1 MVPQLVQGL
10 VSKFLTQPS
19 YMQGVTD
26 VLTMLSDSSKLP
38 RNGRYKRGSWCGQDV
53 QDKVRRRQCGSTEF
67 VASGHFSVCFKHT
80 DNDGNEYAIKVSL
93 RNDDGAVPFYQWLW
107 EGKKWEDNEH
117 FPVLHFFGKVH
128 GYDVC
133 VMEWLD
139 DGCYLDSVDYWAAT
153 GDRYEVESRKY
164 EHNDCTMTLLEA
176 GEELDNLASNLRL
189 NFDIHGENMRCRYD
203 GTVVFSDP
211 FGFTQ
216 KRH

>member
-38 RNGRYKRGSWCGQDV
+38 RQSRYKKGSWGFAGV
-53 QDKVRRRQCGSTEF
+53 QDKVRRRKCGSTEF
-67 VASGHFSVCFKHT
+67 VASGHFSVCFLHT
-80 DNDGNEYAIKVSL
+80 DDDGDKYAIKVSL
-93 RNDDGAVPFYQWLW
+93 RNADGAVPYYKWLW
-107 EGKKWEDNEH
+107 EGEKWEDNEH
-117 FPVLHFFGKVH
+117 FPILHFFGKVR

-133 VMEWLD
+133 VMEWLED
-139 DGCYLDSVDYWAAT
+139 ACYLDSVDYWAAT
-153 GDRYEVESRKY
+153 GDRYGVEELRH
-164 EHNDCTMTLLEA
+164 EHNDHTMTLLEA
-176 GEELDNLASNLRL
+176 GEELAALSQDLRL
-189 NFDIHGENMRCRYD
+189 NFDIHSENMRCRYD
-203 GTVVFSDP
+203 GTIVFSDP